1 MEKLTSGL
9 SQSQKSIMQAVATLL
24 EKEQLKNL
32 TITKVCK
39 EAGVARITFY
49 KYYDTINDV
58 IEATAHLKVSELFM
72 QFSNNTIEDLDDFIN
87 GLTLRISRSK
97 SSIKNMLDLNMSHI
111 LLVHFIYA
119 TKVYLEKSNLKVT
132 RTKLNFFAGGIFN
145 VISEWVRDDLS
156 LEDELRGQLIEIF
169 EYMRVLSNE

>member
-72 QFSNNTIEDLDDFIN
+72 QFS
-87 GLTLRISRSK
+87 
-97 SSIKNMLDLNMSHI
+97 
-111 LLVHFIYA
+111 
-119 TKVYLEKSNLKVT
+119 
-132 RTKLNFFAGGIFN
+132 
-145 VISEWVRDDLS
+145 
-156 LEDELRGQLIEIF
+156 
-169 EYMRVLSNE
+169 